1 MVENKQI
8 EYQFDAHWFPD
19 SWLTFLWLGSPD
31 VNIDRRLEMFITEA
45 ESRRNKLITQPGY
58 CNKLGSSD
66 RKTAERAR
74 KSIASSNSSK
84 NTTPDEQNRIIE
96 VVHKFPDAP
105 VESEERLLAR
115 KNSELTNLTKSFSN
129 VHADFKILQTQ
140 QNELVRNGY
149 VLSEVDKFELDNLEY
164 LVSSHRSKI
173 LELRDD
179 MEKLKAKSAKVGGIA
194 LNTPDSMYN

>member
-1 MVENKQI
+1 M
-8 EYQFDAHWFPD
+8 
-19 SWLTFLWLGSPD
+19 
-31 VNIDRRLEMFITEA
+31 
-45 ESRRNKLITQPGY
+45 
-58 CNKLGSSD
+58 
-66 RKTAERAR
+66 
-74 KSIASSNSSK
+74 
-84 NTTPDEQNRIIE
+84 
-96 VVHKFPDAP
+96 
-105 VESEERLLAR
+105 
-115 KNSELTNLTKSFSN
+115 
-129 VHADFKILQTQ
+129 HADFKILQTQ